1 MNEGGMMRQNDQIIK
16 QHSEV
21 IKAVAEAWNGQD
33 IERLLSYVDD
43 DIYWDD
49 PAMEEPARGHD
60 MLKDFALSFWRAF
73 PDVQYIPLQDIFLS
87 PDQTKMA
94 HRFTMTGTM
103 LGQLPP
109 GFAPTGR
116 AFEIDGL
123 EMIEFREE
131 KVYRCITR
139 IDGIKVAE
147 QLGLLPPRLKAGS
160 IKARIA
166 VFFQRL
172 IAWYLR
178 RSDRT
183 V

>member
-1 MNEGGMMRQNDQIIK
+1 MKGGIMMPNDKIIN
-16 QHSEV
+16 QYVET
-21 IKAVAEAWNGQD
+21 IKAIAEAWNRHD
-33 IERLLSYVDD
+33 IERLLSYCDN

-49 PAMEEPARGHD
+49 PAMEEPVRGHD
-60 MLKDFALSFWRAF
+60 MLKDFALSFLGAF
-73 PDVQYIPLQDIFLS
+73 PDVRYIPVQDIFLS
-87 PDQTKMA
+87 PEQTKMA

-116 AFEIDGL
+116 RFEIDGL

-131 KVYRCITR
+131 KVYRIITR
-139 IDGIKVAE
+139 IDGLKVAE

-160 IKARIA
+160 WKAKS
-166 VFFQRL
+166 VGFFQRL

-178 RSDRT
+178 RSTRKI
-183 V
+183 

>member
-1 MNEGGMMRQNDQIIK
+1 MLPNDKIII
-16 QHSEV
+16 QYIEI

-33 IERLLSYVDD
+33 IERLLSYLDD

-60 MLKDFALSFWRAF
+60 MLKDFALSFWGAF
-73 PDVQYIPLQDIFLS
+73 PDVRYIPLQDIFLS
-87 PDQTKMA
+87 PEQTKMA

-116 AFEIDGL
+116 RFEIDGL

-131 KVYRCITR
+131 KVYRIITR

-160 IKARIA
+160 RKVKIV

-178 RSDRT
+178 RSART

>member
-1 MNEGGMMRQNDQIIK
+1 MLPNDKIII
-16 QHSEV
+16 QYIEI
-21 IKAVAEAWNGQD
+21 IKAVAEAWNGHD
-33 IERLLSYVDD
+33 MERLLSYFDD

-60 MLKDFALSFWRAF
+60 MLKEFALSFWGAF
-73 PDVQYIPLQDIFLS
+73 PDVRYIPLQDIFLS
-87 PDQTKMA
+87 PEQTKIA
-94 HRFTMTGTM
+94 HRFTITGTM
-103 LGQLPP
+103 LGELPP

-116 AFEIDGL
+116 RFEIDGL

-160 IKARIA
+160 LKARIV

-178 RSDRT
+178 RSVRKA
-183 V
+183 

>member
-1 MNEGGMMRQNDQIIK
+1 MLSNNKIII
-16 QHSEV
+16 QYIEI
-21 IKAVAEAWNGQD
+21 IKAVAEAWNGHD
-33 IERLLSYVDD
+33 IERLLSYLDD

-49 PAMEEPARGHD
+49 PAMEEPAHGHD
-60 MLKDFALSFWRAF
+60 MVKDFALSFWGAF
-73 PDVQYIPLQDIFLS
+73 PDVRYIPLQDIFLS
-87 PDQTKMA
+87 PDQTKIA
-94 HRFTMTGTM
+94 HRFTMKGTM
-103 LGQLPP
+103 LGHLPP

-116 AFEIDGL
+116 RFEIDGL

-160 IKARIA
+160 RKARIA

-178 RSDRT
+178 RSART